1 MVSVWVF
8 GEAAFG
14 ALLIQSHAEGSD
26 EKREL
31 SLKILRPTF
40 IVSTLALYHL
50 TDQKSHHSSRERLR
64 PNVNS
69 PKKNIAYSSAPV
81 NP

>member
-40 IVSTLALYHL
+40 IVSTLALATSL
-50 TDQKSHHSSRERLR
+50 IRSRITPHE
-64 PNVNS
+64 
-69 PKKNIAYSSAPV
+69 SACDRT
-81 NP
+81 